1 MDSST
6 IKSYLVS
13 LGFEADDNMYRKFSA
28 ALQKASGEVEKH
40 TSVMANSYVKAG
52 GVIVG
57 AIGTVVASTTML
69 LDSLAKA
76 DLGYEKYAMRM
87 YMARDAAKQF
97 KIVTD
102 SMGESL
108 EDIAWIPEL
117 NEKYKLL
124 MEDAKKMELP
134 KEYQEEMKM
143 IRGIGFE
150 FTRLKVESI
159 YSLQW
164 IGHNLIK
171 NLMQP
176 LMGTKGSFKDLND
189 YIIEKMPEWSD
200 KIATVFGNMLAIVK
214 DNIAG
219 LKDLTGG
226 LKKVWDELSPESKK
240 AVVIGGGIGLLA
252 KAVVSKSPVARA
264 AAVGIGAMGLTSEW
278 EQSLAGKKTTIPTG
292 TLQGITVGISLLD
305 SLFQIGKAVG
315 YSGEAILSPDLY
327 TPKGYMEAI
336 KAPWKGATKYKTFMD
351 KMDEVNPLWSLSEKE
366 REQTSEKIE
375 SQVKGINEII
385 AKAAKRWNLEDKIP
399 LINAIIKQ
407 ESNFKY
413 DAISPAG
420 AMGLMQL
427 MPDTAKEMDV
437 KNPMDIEENI
447 MGGVGYLRKKLD
459 ENNQNIPLALAA
471 YNAGQG
477 RVNEYGGIPPFEETQ
492 NYVKSIMENY
502 TGQTINI
509 ENVNLNN
516 YKANEAGRAGND
528 FVTAVKARVAKGSI
542 PAN

>member
-1 MDSST
+1 MDTST

-28 ALQKASGEVEKH
+28 ALAKASREVEKH
-40 TSVMANSYVKAG
+40 TGIMSNSYVKAG

-57 AIGTVVASTTML
+57 AVGTVVTSTTML
-69 LDSLAKA
+69 LNSLAKA

-102 SMGESL
+102 TMGESL

-200 KIATVFGNMLAIVK
+200 KIATTFGNMLAIVK
-214 DNIAG
+214 DNITG

-226 LKKVWDELSPESKK
+226 LKKVWDGLSPESKK

-252 KAVVSKSPVARA
+252 KAVASKSPVARA

-351 KMDEVNPLWSLSEKE
+351 KMDEVNPLWMLSGEK
-366 REQTSEKIE
+366 REQSSEKIE
-375 SQVKGINEII
+375 GQIKNINEII
-385 AKAAKRWNLEDKIP
+385 KNTFGDKADIMARIAVAESGDARSGIVNMGAINYNKDEYGNIKSTDYGMFQINDKAWENE
-399 LINAIIKQ
+399 LKKAGIIKKDMS
-407 ESNFKY
+407 E
-413 DAISPAG
+413 
-420 AMGLMQL
+420 L
-427 MPDTAKEMDV
+427 
-437 KNPMDIEENI
+437 
-447 MGGVGYLRKKLD
+447 LD
-459 ENNQNIPLALAA
+459 EPLKSVEGAKYILEHQGLSAWEA
-471 YNAGQG
+471 SRIRDNETGWGQ
-477 RVNEYGGIPPFEETQ
+477 
-492 NYVKSIMENY
+492 

-528 FVTAVKARVAKGSI
+528 FVTTVRACVAKGTC
-542 PAN
+542 AN